1 LVKILPAGANVN
13 LNLGKDPMDRLMD
26 TLRVASQVQN
36 VVNQAQLQRDKREAI
51 KEESFQTIMLN
62 SLSGVDNSNIASV
75 SAAEN
80 SLKSIRDRFVEEN
93 PGLIDKADAFYGTI
107 LSTQINPVKQTH
119 LEFNKFQ
126 NSIMT
131 AQEDMN
137 NMILGVDE
145 NGEYIFNGSEQE
157 FKEQFTKTSKLVN
170 RYNLKAG
177 QFNSI
182 MPDSNLELAENAL
195 GLKTVLQMLPKE
207 LNQVFDSVERK
218 LYSDYLNNQ
227 ITESQFNAALES
239 HYNKTTGRL
248 ITESM
253 PLLGNEISNLY
264 VKEYIPIN
272 NITSQIEDNS
282 LVKYADIPDLQKDKV
297 LTYVQEF
304 DDKKK
309 KSAIPPVYYID
320 GVNYGTKEKTLEVL
334 NSKLYQLKLAIEKKD
349 GEYKSYSAQAYGE
362 PRSYVNKL
370 DSSGKWPWETKEKNF
385 QFQLEDKNQNKIPD
399 YLEREEDVSV
409 NKNKMPDYL
418 KFKST
423 PLNKGPR
430 DELVKLFGED
440 NVPKKINS
448 QDLEKLQKL
457 YSDMRNTI
465 IDEFK
470 NKNKSVPFIMLQTLN
485 RVPQILS
492 NLNSK
497 LNKN

>member
-1 LVKILPAGANVN
+1 MVKILPAGANVN

-80 SLKSIRDRFVEEN
+80 SLKGIRDRFVEEN

-126 NSIMT
+126 NEIMSKM
-131 AQEDMN
+131 ESLDN
-137 NMILGVDE
+137 KIIDLPDEVILDGTTDL
-145 NGEYIFNGSEQE
+145 
-157 FKEQFTKTSKLVN
+157 FKDDFQSLAKTIS

-177 QFNSI
+177 EFNSV
-182 MPDSNLELAENAL
+182 MPEANLELGEN
-195 GLKTVLQMLPKE
+195 VLNAKSVLRRLPSMLVGK
-207 LNQVFDSVERK
+207 FDAVEQK
-218 LYSDYLNNQ
+218 LYSDLLNNQ
-227 ITESQFNAALES
+227 ISESIFDAQLSN

-248 ITESM
+248 TKKSM
-253 PLLGNEISNLY
+253 PLLGNEISDLY
-264 VKEYIPIN
+264 VKQYIPIN

-282 LVKYADIPDLQKDKV
+282 LVKYADIPDLKKDKV
-297 LTYVQEF
+297 FTYV
-304 DDKKK
+304 DD
-309 KSAIPPVYYID
+309 SENPPVYYID
-320 GVNYGTKEKTLEVL
+320 GVNYGTKEKTLEIL
-334 NSKLYQLKLAIEKKD
+334 NQQKNNLQAQILDKD
-349 GEYKSYSAQAYGE
+349 QTYRNYGAQSSGE
-362 PRSYVNKL
+362 PRSYVNQL
-370 DSSGKWPWETKEKNF
+370 DSDGKWVWDKKEKSF
-385 QFQLEDKNQNKIPD
+385 EFKEDPVPAPEDKNQNKIPD
-399 YLEREEDVSV
+399 YLERGEDVSV
-409 NKNKMPDYL
+409 NKNKTQNLVQL
-418 KFKST
+418 KSI

-440 NVPKKINS
+440 NVPKNINS

-457 YSDMRNTI
+457 YSDMSNTI
-465 IDEFK
+465 INEFK
-470 NKNKSVPFIMLQTLN
+470 NQNKSVPFIALQTLN
-485 RVPQILS
+485 RVPQILA

>member
-1 LVKILPAGANVN
+1 MVKILPAGANVN
-13 LNLGKDPMDRLMD
+13 LNLGKDPMERLMD

-51 KEESFQTIMLN
+51 KEESFQTTMLN
-62 SLSGVDNSNIASV
+62 SLSGVDKSNIASV

-126 NSIMT
+126 NEIMSKM
-131 AQEDMN
+131 ESLDSKIIDLPDEV
-137 NMILGVDE
+137 ILDGTTDL
-145 NGEYIFNGSEQE
+145 
-157 FKEQFTKTSKLVN
+157 FKDDFQSLAKTIS

-177 QFNSI
+177 EFNSV
-182 MPDSNLELAENAL
+182 MPDANLELGEN
-195 GLKTVLQMLPKE
+195 VLNAKSVLRKLPSMLVGK
-207 LNQVFDSVERK
+207 FDAVEQK
-218 LYSDYLNNQ
+218 LYSDLLNNQ
-227 ITESQFNAALES
+227 ISESIFDAQLSN

-248 ITESM
+248 TKESM
-253 PLLGNEISNLY
+253 PLLGSEISNLY
-264 VKEYIPIN
+264 AKEYIPIN

-304 DDKKK
+304 DD
-309 KSAIPPVYYID
+309 SAIPPVYYID

-418 KFKST
+418 KFKSI

-440 NVPKKINS
+440 NVPKNINS

-457 YSDMRNTI
+457 YSDMSNTI